1 VSVRYNE
8 ARLIKGD
15 YMFAEILV
23 GLFAV
28 FAGAMFGYTGNVV
41 MRLLFPFIGFFMG
54 FSGGA
59 AFVASFTS
67 EGFLSTTLGWVIGF
81 FAGMFFGLLAY
92 AGFGFALASGLLS
105 MLNMDWNW
113 LVVILGSGLG
123 LAFGIS
129 ALLFRVP
136 VLVLIIVTAF
146 LGSAIFLYGLMLI
159 FQTAELGD
167 FSNGMAWES
176 IRGSAGLYL
185 LWLIMGVMGTVGQT
199 KLLTKEAEFSKAY
212 WNKSQGFD
220 TYFKTT

>member
-1 VSVRYNE
+1 
-8 ARLIKGD
+8 
-15 YMFAEILV
+15 MFAEILI

-28 FAGAMFGYTGNVV
+28 LAGAMFGYAGNAV
-41 MRLLFPFIGFFMG
+41 MRLLFPLVGFFMG

-67 EGFLSTTLGWVIGF
+67 DGFLSTTTGWVVGF
-81 FAGMFFGLLAY
+81 FAGLFFGLFAYFFYEFAIALAF
-92 AGFGFALASGLLS
+92 AGAGFALASGLLS

-113 LVVILGSGLG
+113 LVVILGTILG
-123 LAFGIS
+123 LAFGVA

-136 VLVLIIVTAF
+136 VLILVIVTAF

-167 FSNGMAWES
+167 FSNGTAWES

-185 LWLIMGVMGTVGQT
+185 LWLVMGVMGSVGQT
-199 KLLTKEAEFSKAY
+199 KLLSKEAAFTKDY
-212 WNKSQGFD
+212 WEKSPGFD
-220 TYFKTT
+220 SYFRT